1 VGAVGKSE
9 GGRLVASRAN
19 VAPPREVNYEG
30 DGNRIGGYGSGLR
43 GETSGSLQVQAISA
57 EPSTFT
63 AYRTFGF
70 RLAGEPPFPY
80 QVSARAFEVERRM
93 HDLVATALARKGYR
107 EAGTSPDFWVRLS
120 SGTVKGDTSLPYDGV
135 VMDGT
140 DSFILGEMVVDA
152 FDGSTA
158 QQVWHGTAQAEID
171 PHAINERAI
180 GAAVQQ
186 MLAPFPARS
195 DARSDARVESRLHS
209 EDLGVVE
216 R

>member
-1 VGAVGKSE
+1 MKAMAIVFAAS
-9 GGRLVASRAN
+9 VAACATTS
-19 VAPPREVNYEG
+19 
-30 DGNRIGGYGSGLR
+30 
-43 GETSGSLQVQAISA
+43 SGSSQVQAISA

-70 RLAGEPPFPY
+70 RLAGDPPFPY
-80 QVSARAFEVERRM
+80 QVSTRSFKVEQRM

-120 SGTVKGDTSLPYDGV
+120 SGTFKGETPPYDGV
-135 VMDGT
+135 VTGET
-140 DSFILGEMVVDA
+140 DSFIMGEMVVDA

-171 PHAINERAI
+171 PHGINERAI
-180 GAAVQQ
+180 GAALQQ
-186 MLAPFPARS
+186 MLARFPARI
-195 DARSDARVESRLHS
+195 DALA
-209 EDLGVVE
+209 E